1 MKPKYDTI
9 TKLDVIKDLILEVEA
24 MIPSQAG
31 GHYYTTLNVLSELED
46 KTRTELR
53 EKYNLPQDKAPEQ
66 KTLFN

>member
-9 TKLDVIKDLILEVEA
+9 TKLDVIKDLIIEVEG
-24 MIPSQAG
+24 MIPYQAG
-31 GHYYTTLNVLSELED
+31 GHYHTTLRVLSELED

-53 EKYNLPQDKAPEQ
+53 EKYNLPQDKGPEQ